1 MTIVVVDDDL
11 AIVKMCEKVLRAQ
24 GHTVHGFTTTR
35 EALKHLSDGT
45 VATDL
50 LVVDYMMPEQNGFE
64 FVEQAWSLRPALR
77 VVMITAHGNRELVG
91 EGTQAGIHGMVLKP
105 FTANDLT
112 RGVEAAMEGSSP
124 A

>member
-1 MTIVVVDDDL
+1 MTVVVVDDDL
-11 AIVKMCEKVLRAQ
+11 TIVKMCEKVLRAQ

-35 EALKHLSDGT
+35 EALAHLGQG
-45 VATDL
+45 VPADL
-50 LVVDYMMPEQNGFE
+50 LVVDYMMPEQKGFE

-91 EGTQAGIHGMVLKP
+91 EAAQAGIHGVVLKP
-105 FTANDLT
+105 FTAADLT
-112 RGVEAAMEGSSP
+112 RGVATAMERSTS

>member
-50 LVVDYMMPEQNGFE
+50 VVVDYMMPEQNGLE
-64 FVEQAWSLRPALR
+64 FVEQACSLRPALR
-77 VVMITAHGNRELVG
+77 VVMITADVKRSLCG
-91 EGTQAGIHGMVLKP
+91 ED
-105 FTANDLT
+105 N
-112 RGVEAAMEGSSP
+112 P
-124 A
+124 ARRQGR